1 MNIDIIN
8 QLRTVDVY
16 GYSGVAQNRDYAAT
30 GLKLMDKMW
39 QTVNAK
45 NLKNKGINFWV
56 YEPGEKMFAGV
67 ELTDVPGETEL
78 EHKVVTLTKYGWYK
92 HIGPY
97 HLLKYAGPKMSDE
110 LRAMGFEPT
119 LPYIEIYGHWTSDEN
134 KLETELLMSLK

>member
-1 MNIDIIN
+1 MKIEIIN
-8 QLRTVDVY
+8 QLRTVDIY

-30 GLKLMDKMW
+30 GLKLMDRMW
-39 QTVNAK
+39 KTVNSK
-45 NLKNKGINFWV
+45 NLENKGINFWV

-67 ELTDVPGETEL
+67 ELIEAPVETDL
-78 EHKVVTLTKYGWYK
+78 EHKVVHLTKYGSFK

-110 LRAMGFEPT
+110 LRAMEFQPT

-134 KLETELLMSLK
+134 KLETDMLMNLQ